1 MYTIEINLAIE
12 NAIDAAAINGTG
24 TAQPLGILNATV

>member
-1 MYTIEINLAIE
+1 MYTIKEINLAIE

-24 TAQPLGILNATV
+24 TAQPWEF